1 VSASTARR
9 AVRIASGLAM
19 LAGLGAIVAL
29 IAYQGFADIAR
40 VMATA
45 GWGIALVTAFHLVP
59 LAASALA
66 WRAAAGAVAEGKIW
80 VFLWARLLREAV
92 NGLLPVAQI
101 GGDVVGAR
109 ILTFHGSRAP
119 VAGASVLVDL
129 TLEFLTQIVFTVIGL
144 GLLLALGG
152 GAMTGWVVA
161 GLAVATVAAV
171 GFVLAQRWGLF
182 LLLERLLERM
192 AGFLNWP
199 ALGSL
204 TDLHDTV
211 MTIYRDRRAMIG
223 ATLWHLAAWFLGA
236 VEVWLACRILG
247 AEVSFAEALVIE
259 SLGQAVRTAAF
270 FVPGAYGVQEG
281 GFMILA
287 LHFGLAPE
295 IGLSV
300 SLIKRVR
307 ELVLGAP
314 AMLAWQLV
322 EGRRLL
328 ATADTT
334 SEERS

>member
-1 VSASTARR
+1 VSAPATRR
-9 AVRIASGLAM
+9 AVRIVSGLTM

-29 IAYQGFADIAR
+29 IAYQGFGDVGQ

-59 LAASALA
+59 MAASALA
-66 WRAAAGAVAEGKIW
+66 WRAIARAVAEGRVWI
-80 VFLWARLLREAV
+80 FLWARLLREAV
-92 NGLLPVAQI
+92 NGLLPVAQV

-119 VAGASVLVDL
+119 IAGASVLVDM
-129 TLEFLTQIVFTVIGL
+129 TLEFLTQIAFTVVGL
-144 GLLLALGG
+144 GLLLVVGG
-152 GAMTGWVVA
+152 GPMTGWVVV
-161 GLAVATVAAV
+161 GIAVATLAAI
-171 GFVLAQRWGLF
+171 GFLLAQRWGLF

-204 TDLHDTV
+204 TNLHDTV
-211 MTIYRDRRAMIG
+211 MSIYRQRRAMVG
-223 ATLWHLAAWFLGA
+223 ATLWHLASWLLGA
-236 VEVWLACRILG
+236 VEVWLAFLVLG
-247 AEVSFAEALVIE
+247 ADVSFAEALVIE

-270 FVPGAYGVQEG
+270 FVPGAYGIQEG

-287 LHFGLAPE
+287 LHFGLPPE
-295 IGLSV
+295 LGLSV
-300 SLIKRVR
+300 SLMKRVR
-307 ELVLGAP
+307 EIVLGVP

-328 ATADTT
+328 AVADTT
-334 SEERS
+334 SQQRS